1 MVGRGFGV
9 PLSRLSRLS
18 HLSHLSRSSG
28 VGQVGQLRVRA
39 CEEGMT
45 SIDAIGEIEAIEIII
60 FKIKFRSDVENMIR
74 LLLLIG
80 K

>member
-1 MVGRGFGV
+1 M
-9 PLSRLSRLS
+9 
-18 HLSHLSRSSG
+18 
-28 VGQVGQLRVRA
+28 GQLRVRA
-39 CEEGMT
+39 CEEGRIL
-45 SIDAIGEIEAIEIII
+45 IDAIGEIEVIEIII

>member
-9 PLSRLSRLS
+9 PLSRLSRLSRLS

-45 SIDAIGEIEAIEIII
+45 SIDAIGEIEAIDEV
-60 FKIKFRSDVENMIR
+60 D
-74 LLLLIG
+74 
-80 K
+80 

>member
-45 SIDAIGEIEAIEIII
+45 SIDAIGEIEAIDEV
-60 FKIKFRSDVENMIR
+60 D
-74 LLLLIG
+74 
-80 K
+80 

>member
-1 MVGRGFGV
+1 MEIIVAYF
-9 PLSRLSRLS
+9 
-18 HLSHLSRSSG
+18 
-28 VGQVGQLRVRA
+28 VRNNDKA
-39 CEEGMT
+39 DKAARKT
-45 SIDAIGEIEAIEIII
+45 SPIDAIDTIDAIGEIEAIEIII

>member
-39 CEEGMT
+39 CEEGRT
-45 SIDAIGEIEAIEIII
+45 SIDAIGEIEV
-60 FKIKFRSDVENMIR
+60 IKWIVIV
-74 LLLLIG
+74 
-80 K
+80 